1 MDELDGGGSCTGGSI
16 RIGPSVPIGSG
27 QGRSVVT
34 SYTPPRPPQL
44 RHMLCSPMGTAS
56 SLSRGRILKGFAPNP
71 SHLLCARHH
80 RMAGP
85 TLENGRAGRRGF
97 LHGWLDQNWALC
109 SHRFWSGKIGRY
121 FVHSAEATAA
131 PTHALLTHGDC
142 IIFIEGPN
150 FERLR
155 PQPIAPALRSAPQN
169 GGPNT
174 RKWTSWTA
182 GVPAC

>member
-1 MDELDGGGSCTGGSI
+1 M

-27 QGRSVVT
+27 QGASVVT

-97 LHGWLDQNWALC
+97 LHGWLDENWALS
-109 SHRFWSGKIGRY
+109 SHRFWSGSIGRY
-121 FVHSAEATAA
+121 FVPTGRPSQLPRMLCSPMGTASSLSRAE
-131 PTHALLTHGDC
+131 
-142 IIFIEGPN
+142 IEGPK
-150 FERLR
+150 FERLPPNPSHMLCTR
-155 PQPIAPALRSAPQN
+155 PQN

-174 RKWTSWTA
+174 
-182 GVPAC
+182 GNE